1 MQLSGSSRTKA
12 SDTITWE
19 RVQDEF
25 PHYCNVVHWK
35 QDTFHVSRCKAQ
47 RVVEKKQHTI
57 QSRVLFCHWLFLWRF
72 SCPLSTS
79 VCLSLKWRDHWRPL
93 WKGLRIET
101 MVQENKIGYQREWT
115 DDAARWICSLYSRSW
130 EQLLLSLKVIAH
142 IPTGMWWWWHIENL
156 LSLSRAGPTL
166 F

>member
-1 MQLSGSSRTKA
+1 MNSPITIMYYIENKIHSMLVDAKHRELWKKSSIPFSQESCFAT
-12 SDTITWE
+12 D
-19 RVQDEF
+19 
-25 PHYCNVVHWK
+25 C
-35 QDTFHVSRCKAQ
+35 
-47 RVVEKKQHTI
+47 
-57 QSRVLFCHWLFLWRF
+57 FLWRF

-79 VCLSLKWRDHWRPL
+79 VCLSLKWRDHGRPL

-142 IPTGMWWWWHIENL
+142 IPTGMWWWWHVENL